1 MQPPMKTLAILA
13 ETISTFRMGSPHLAA
28 LIMVMVNEVIA
39 RRGRETLT
47 TVSRVILQI
56 DREPFDEQ

>member
-1 MQPPMKTLAILA
+1 
-13 ETISTFRMGSPHLAA
+13 MGSPHLTA

-47 TVSRVILQI
+47 TVSRAILQI